1 MASVI
6 RTLKRKLSSK
16 NIIKDRLALALKNK
30 DWSAIEELQDLISKV
45 LDKPNNLVMM
55 GDAYKYSHHK
65 FYEDNTS
72 KIYSY
77 LESRGGKFSE
87 TVFFGLQYFLKEY
100 LEGVA
105 ITQEDLEEAYE
116 YLGTKYGV
124 FGREDVFDKSKF
136 QYIIDTYG
144 GRLPVSIKAVPEGSV
159 VGTKNVLLTI
169 ENTDP
174 ECYWLTNFLETIMLQ
189 VWYPITVATLSHE
202 VKKIVYEYFEKTSS
216 LPNEVVDFMVDYVLN
231 DFGFRG
237 VSSVQSARIGGAAHL
252 VSFRGSDNT
261 VASQTICDIYNT
273 DTVFGLS
280 VPATEHSIMTMKGE
294 AGEVEMMKR
303 TLLKYPTGIVACVS
317 DSYNILRAC
326 SQYWGTELRDL
337 VLSRPA
343 EPGNQLVIRPDSGHV
358 VQTLKAVFEI
368 LFDKFGYTTND
379 KGFKVLPPQVR
390 VLQGDGVN
398 IGSIA
403 EVYEVLY
410 NLGISAENIVF
421 GMGGKLLQAEIDRDK
436 QNFATKAC
444 HAIVDGVERN
454 IVKSPTELDA
464 DGNYTPSMKKSKQG
478 MMKLVKTNDGYVTI
492 TSKEA
497 AYESA
502 IDELVEV
509 FRNGNILVEYDFEQ
523 IRDRVQ
529 SSFKRNQLVEV

>member
-1 MASVI
+1 MQSVT
-6 RTLKRKLSSK
+6 RSLKRKLSSK

-77 LESRGGKFSE
+77 LESRGGKFNE

-144 GRLPVSIKAVPEGSV
+144 GRLPISIKAVPEGSV
-159 VGTKNVLLTI
+159 VGVKNVLLTI

-174 ECYWLTNFLETIMLQ
+174 ECYWLTNFLETILLQ

-202 VKKIVYEYFEKTSS
+202 IKKIVYEYFEKTSD
-216 LPNEVVDFMVDYVLN
+216 LPSEVVDIVIEFVLN

-237 VSSVQSARIGGAAHL
+237 VSSVQSASIGGAAHL
-252 VSFRGSDNT
+252 VSFKGSDNT
-261 VASQTICDIYNT
+261 VASQTICDVYNT

-343 EPGNQLVIRPDSGHV
+343 EAGNQLVIRPDSGDV

-390 VLQGDGVN
+390 VIQGDGVN
-398 IGSIA
+398 IGSI
-403 EVYEVLY
+403 VNIYEELFK
-410 NLGISAENIVF
+410 LGISAENIVF
-421 GMGGKLLQAEIDRDK
+421 GMGGKLLQGVDRDTMA
-436 QNFATKAC
+436 FATKAC
-444 HAIVDGVERN
+444 YAIVDGEERN

-464 DGNYTPSMKKSKQG
+464 NGNYTPSFKKSKQG
-478 MMKLVKTNDGYVTI
+478 MLKLVKTNNGYTTI
-492 TSKEA
+492 TSKDA
-497 AYESA
+497 GYESA
-502 IDELVEV
+502 VDELVEV
-509 FRNGNILVEYDFEQ
+509 FKNGEIVVEYDFEE
-523 IRDRVQ
+523 IRARVQ
-529 SSFKRNQLVEV
+529 SSFK